1 MATGSPRREPGLD
14 LLRAAAIVTVMLY
27 HVASHGFPLPG
38 IGHHGWIGVDLF
50 FVLSGYLIGWQLFR
64 VMASGEAPDWGG
76 FTLGRA
82 LRVLPAYMA
91 VLALYVALPSWGEA
105 EGLAPLWQFLSFTVN
120 LFPGD
125 ADHRAYSH
133 AWSLCVEEHFY
144 LLFPLAAWGLARR
157 PGLGRVVP
165 VAGALIGAGMLLR
178 SWLWQHEVAP
188 WLGASDATNLTA
200 RAVEA
205 YVNNLY
211 RPTWARLDGLLA
223 GVLLAAVRA
232 FRPAWWTRLLA
243 RGPWLLVAGPLVLA
257 AALHID
263 PLGATGAAILF
274 PLVALGFGCLLVAA
288 LSPRLPFGR
297 IALPGA
303 EPIALLAF
311 SLYLTHR
318 QVYAWLD
325 DHVEGLAAATPLLAF
340 CVYQAAALAVA
351 VLLYVGVERPALRLR
366 DRLLAKCAARRR
378 AVAASPAL
386 TSP

>member
-1 MATGSPRREPGLD
+1 MTNLPQTPRREPGLD
-14 LLRAAAIVTVMLY
+14 LLRALAIMTVMLY

-38 IGHHGWIGVDLF
+38 IGHHGWVGVDLF
-50 FVLSGYLIGWQLFR
+50 FVLSGYLIGWQVFK
-64 VMASGEAPDWGG
+64 VYGHGGAPDWGG
-76 FTLGRA
+76 FMIGRA
-82 LRVLPAYMA
+82 LRVLPAYLA

-105 EGLAPLWQFLSFTVN
+105 EGMAPLWQFLSFTVN
-120 LFPGD
+120 LFPGA

-157 PGLGRVVP
+157 PCLVR
-165 VAGALIGAGMLLR
+165 AALAASMLVGAGMLLR

-188 WLGASDATNLTA
+188 WLGASGDAA
-200 RAVEA
+200 RAVQG
-205 YVNNLY
+205 YIDKLY

-232 FRPAWWTRLLA
+232 FRPAWWTRLLG
-243 RGPWLLVAGPLVLA
+243 RGPWLLAAGALVLA

-263 PLGATGAAILF
+263 PLGAAGAVLLF
-274 PLVALGFGCLLVAA
+274 PLVALGFACLLAAA

-303 EPIALLAF
+303 KPVALLAF

-325 DHVEGLAAATPLLAF
+325 DHCEGLVASTPLLAF
-340 CVYQAAALAVA
+340 CVYQAAALAA
-351 VLLYVGVERPALRLR
+351 AALLWFGVERPALRLR
-366 DRLLAKCAARRR
+366 DRLLAKRAARRR
-378 AVAASPAL
+378 AVAAPPAL